1 MKKSNRSRCVQTIRT
16 LALAVSGVFVG
27 SPAHAF
33 TFETGPEWRVNLDN
47 TVQYTMGWRAE
58 GRDQRIGNDPFFHQ
72 GEYSFDR
79 GDMVT
84 NRLQDLI
91 EFQAVYQDRLGF
103 RLSGSV
109 WKDWAYDS
117 TPSGNPALLA
127 QGMNVYPDGRFNGD
141 AKRFHLQGGEL
152 LDAFAFVNG
161 NVGNVPVYLK
171 VGRLTQYWGNAFYFG
186 FNNIAYGQSAVD
198 NIKGFSQPGSEVKE
212 LFLPRAQILASA
224 ELTPE
229 FSVAGQYFFEFDG
242 NRYPE
247 GGTYFGAADFLYKGP
262 SRVPAL
268 EGALGGPVTAGN
280 EHKPKNNNGNFGV
293 KATWSPEWAGGDLG
307 FYYRQLDDVHPWV
320 LLDVNPTGGGSV
332 NLRYAENVK
341 LYGVSYERTFGKTST
356 AFEVSYRQDTALN
369 TAIGVSKK
377 GASGDLLNVVAN
389 AFVQLGTTPFYDAG
403 TFIAELAYTHLVNVT
418 DNKHLFNG
426 VGYAACAGKGK
437 RDGCATKD
445 AFALWVSFEPQWL
458 QALPSVDISM
468 PMSYAWGV
476 SGNPAYA
483 AGGFYAENTG
493 IYSIGLKALY
503 AGKTSLTLAY
513 NGLNWEPGHVTRG
526 PVGDIY
532 ASGNGAYA
540 LHNRD
545 WVSLTLKTSF

>member
-1 MKKSNRSRCVQTIRT
+1 MKKSMRNRCSQTIKS
-16 LALAVSGVFVG
+16 LALAVSAALAGTG
-27 SPAHAF
+27 AHAF
-33 TFETGPEWRVNLDN
+33 NFETGPDWRVNLDN
-47 TVQYTMGWRAE
+47 TLQYTMGWRAE

-84 NRLQDLI
+84 NRIQDLI
-91 EFQAVYQDRLGF
+91 EFQAVYKDRLGF

-109 WKDWAYDS
+109 WKDWAYDD
-117 TPSGNPALLA
+117 TANGNPALLA
-127 QGMNVYPDGRFNGD
+127 QGLNVYPGGHFRGD
-141 AKRFHLQGGEL
+141 AKRFHIEGGEL

-161 NVGNVPVYLK
+161 SIGDVPAYLK
-171 VGRLTQYWGNAFYFG
+171 IGRLTQHWGNAFYFG
-186 FNNIAYGQSAVD
+186 FNNIAYGQAAVD

-212 LFLPRAQILASA
+212 LFLPRAQILATA

-229 FSVAGQYFFEFDG
+229 FSVSGQYFFEFDG

-262 SRVPAL
+262 ARVPAL
-268 EGALGGPVTAGN
+268 EGALGGRVAAGR
-280 EHKPKNNNGNFGV
+280 EHKPNDNNQNFGI

-307 FYYRQLDDVHPWV
+307 FYYRQFDDVHPWV
-320 LLDVNPTGGGSV
+320 LLDANPGGGGSV
-332 NLRYAENVK
+332 NLRYAEHVK
-341 LYGVSYERTFGKTST
+341 LYGLSYERTFGPAST
-356 AFEVSYRQDTALN
+356 ALEVSYRKGTALN
-369 TAIGVSKK
+369 SIIGVSDK

-403 TFIAELAYTHLVNVT
+403 MFIAEVAYTHLVDVT
-418 DNKHLFNG
+418 DNKHLYN
-426 VGYAACAGKGK
+426 GKGFAPCVNK
-437 RDGCATKD
+437 GIRDGCATKD
-445 AFALWVSFEPQWL
+445 ALALWVSFEPQWL
-458 QALPSVDISM
+458 QALPSIDISM

-483 AGGFYAENTG
+483 AGGFYAEKTG
-493 IYSIGLKALY
+493 IYSIGVKALY
-503 AGKTSLTLAY
+503 EGKTSVTLAY
-513 NGLNWEPGHVTRG
+513 NGLNWEPGKVTSG
-526 PVGDIY
+526 QFGDVY